1 MAVGLNAIREIC
13 ARAPLAMTT
22 DLLQDLVQYKT
33 TKNKTV
39 MMAARSLMQLYRNV
53 DSSKLHKKDR
63 GKIPLFFFFHMFPFD
78 PSDNNGK
85 PNIFWCF
92 QGGSKGDIVKSRVK
106 QTNKFR
112 ITLWLTHFVVY
123 VPILYTLW
131 KHQKTFVFLEFLG
144 GIKWEYRL
152 EMD

>member
-13 ARAPLAMTT
+13 VRAPLAMTT

-63 GKIPLFFFFHMFPFD
+63 GKIPLFFFLHMFTFD

-85 PNIFWCF
+85 PKIF
-92 QGGSKGDIVKSRVK
+92 
-106 QTNKFR
+106 
-112 ITLWLTHFVVY
+112 
-123 VPILYTLW
+123 
-131 KHQKTFVFLEFLG
+131 
-144 GIKWEYRL
+144 
-152 EMD
+152 

>member
-53 DSSKLHKKDR
+53 DSSMLHKKDR
-63 GKIPLFFFFHMFPFD
+63 GKAGVHTARFLKYVGPFY
-78 PSDNNGK
+78 
-85 PNIFWCF
+85 NILH
-92 QGGSKGDIVKSRVK
+92 DRVK
-106 QTNKFR
+106 
-112 ITLWLTHFVVY
+112 
-123 VPILYTLW
+123 
-131 KHQKTFVFLEFLG
+131 
-144 GIKWEYRL
+144 
-152 EMD
+152 